1 MKKKV
6 RFSKK
11 PQIRIFYTTP
21 KESFDRGYF
30 IRCMDLRELKK
41 TYTIQKHTI
50 RDLQSKMNTFQNLCG
65 QMKRDSSLKKFVE
78 DDPYQ
83 RTKFHQLFESFQ
95 KLNRQCDMF
104 LHQKTNTKQKIKS
117 IEKDFRIFNT

>member
-11 PQIRIFYTTP
+11 HQIRIFYTTP

-41 TYTIQKHTI
+41 NYTIQKHSI
-50 RDLQSKMNTFQNLCG
+50 RDLQSKMDTFQNLCSR
-65 QMKRDSSLKKFVE
+65 MKKDNAFKKFVE
-78 DDPYQ
+78 SDPYQ
-83 RTKFHQLFESFQ
+83 RAKFHQLFESFQ
-95 KLNRQCDMF
+95 KLNHQHSVF
-104 LHQKTNTKQKIKS
+104 LTQKASTKQKIKS
-117 IEKDFRIFNT
+117 IEKDFHKFNT